1 MTLVIGGAASG
12 KSCFAE
18 EWVMRLPG
26 KRIYLAT
33 MEALDAES
41 EARIARHRLLRA
53 GRGFETLERSLDL
66 SHCAVPDRANVLLED
81 LPNLLANEMFRPGGG
96 GEAAALEG
104 VAALRSRSE
113 NLTVVTGE
121 LFSGGAQYSPE
132 TLAYLKALAHVN
144 RALAAAAES
153 VVELVCGVPNI
164 LKGELL

>member
-12 KSCFAE
+12 KSRFAE

-53 GRGFETLERSLDL
+53 GRGFETLECSLDL

-96 GEAAALEG
+96 GERPLSG
-104 VAALRSRSE
+104 GRSLPSVRHRNGLRRSRQRF
-113 NLTVVTGE
+113 LRRRLRRG
-121 LFSGGAQYSPE
+121 LFRRRSGPVHGQP
-132 TLAYLKALAHVN
+132 L
-144 RALAAAAES
+144 
-153 VVELVCGVPNI
+153 
-164 LKGELL
+164 